1 MLGHG
6 KGPRRAVL
14 TSSVPLRCEQPAG
27 AAESGLHFISD
38 EECAVISARGAAF
51 GEVAA
56 WGHEDAA
63 LALRAIKSQSALRS

>member
-38 EECAVISARGAAF
+38 EERAVISARGAAF

-56 WGHEDAA
+56 RGHEDAA
-63 LALRAIKSQSALRS
+63 LALRAIRSQSVSRS